1 MSACELA
8 RDVPR
13 AGHDPS
19 WPARLF
25 FASDNMKRT
34 LRYLLVS
41 GMLAGAAL
49 GCGGDVTPNVNKGKD
64 RPVPAEP
71 QPADKK

>member
-1 MSACELA
+1 
-8 RDVPR
+8 
-13 AGHDPS
+13 
-19 WPARLF
+19 
-25 FASDNMKRT
+25 MKRT